1 MLKDVIALPSFLC
14 DFSFFSNRRRHYKQ
28 LNVTVLRPLTHL
40 QLEKLQGQSDS
51 IIDNFRYEII
61 NLQAQFSK
69 ICNLASKH
77 MDFVYIYS
85 QLQH

>member
-1 MLKDVIALPSFLC
+1 MLKAVIALPSFLC
-14 DFSFFSNRRRHYKQ
+14 DFSFFSHYKQ

-51 IIDNFRYEII
+51 IIENCRYELI

-77 MDFVYIYS
+77 IDFDDS
-85 QLQH
+85 QLH

>member
-1 MLKDVIALPSFLC
+1 MLKAVIALPSFLC
-14 DFSFFSNRRRHYKQ
+14 DFSFFSHYKQ
-28 LNVTVLRPLTHL
+28 LNALRPPTHL

-51 IIDNFRYEII
+51 IIDNCRYEII

-77 MDFVYIYS
+77 MDFDDS
-85 QLQH
+85 QLH

>member
-1 MLKDVIALPSFLC
+1 MLKAVIALPSFLC
-14 DFSFFSNRRRHYKQ
+14 DFSFFSNRRHYKQ

-51 IIDNFRYEII
+51 IINNFRYEII

-69 ICNLASKH
+69 TCNLVSKH
-77 MDFVYIYS
+77 MDLDDS
-85 QLQH
+85 QLRPH